1 MKEMKRIAMITGSF
15 DPVTVGHT
23 DLIRRAAKMFDFV
36 YVALMSNGV
45 KDSAGG
51 GMFTYSQ
58 RLAMLEAACADLAGE
73 GTTNVKAELCEGL
86 SSAYAAERGVNYIVR
101 GVRCASDFDYEYSL
115 AAIMKR
121 FDAGLETVM
130 LPSEPSIACVSS
142 TYVRELIKYHH
153 PIGDAMPESASKLA
167 EEFYGK

>member
-51 GMFTYSQ
+51 
-58 RLAMLEAACADLAGE
+58 
-73 GTTNVKAELCEGL
+73 
-86 SSAYAAERGVNYIVR
+86 
-101 GVRCASDFDYEYSL
+101 
-115 AAIMKR
+115 
-121 FDAGLETVM
+121 
-130 LPSEPSIACVSS
+130 
-142 TYVRELIKYHH
+142 
-153 PIGDAMPESASKLA
+153 
-167 EEFYGK
+167 